1 MRSLPSSAVLAAA
14 AVVAI
19 IAGVVLLAGA
29 AWGLITGGALALVGA
44 VMLYDPAGKTVE
56 PTAGRRGGP

>member
-1 MRSLPSSAVLAAA
+1 MRSLPSSAVLAVA

-29 AWGLITGGALALVGA
+29 AWGLITGGVLALVGA
-44 VMLYDPAGKTVE
+44 VMLYDPAGKRA
-56 PTAGRRGGP
+56 P